1 MYRKR
6 VTNRIVRMFFTFVF
20 LLGIAVFSPQAAR
33 SQNYDW
39 PQFNFDPQHSG
50 NDTKETKSAPQN
62 IGSLH
67 QLFKISLP
75 SVADGAPAYLSD
87 IKTQSGTISMIFVTT
102 KDGRIIA
109 LNAMNGDVI
118 WTHQY
123 GTGTYRINNRFQPTY
138 TTSSPAIDP
147 DREFVYSYGLD
158 GYVHK
163 YRVTDGAETKDG
175 GWPELCTLKPFDEK
189 GSSALAIAT
198 VKNGNSY
205 LYVAN
210 GGYLGDRGD
219 YQGHLTTINLH
230 DGTHM
235 FSMRTAATRLFISW
249 NVLAHLIGPRFKL
262 RYGQGLELC
271 TMRRRTKSIW
281 QQGMGRLI
289 RRSTTGETLFSRST
303 RMEPEITVHRLTVI
317 RRGTFSTWTM
327 QTSISAVPLRR

>member
-1 MYRKR
+1 
-6 VTNRIVRMFFTFVF
+6 MFFTFVF

-50 NDTKETKSAPQN
+50 NDTKETKIGPQN

-87 IKTQSGTISMIFVTT
+87 VKTQSGTISMIFVTT

-189 GSSALAIAT
+189 GLLALAIAT

-210 GGYLGDRGD
+210 GGY
-219 YQGHLTTINLH
+219 
-230 DGTHM
+230 
-235 FSMRTAATRLFISW
+235 
-249 NVLAHLIGPRFKL
+249 
-262 RYGQGLELC
+262 
-271 TMRRRTKSIW
+271 RR
-281 QQGMGRLI
+281 
-289 RRSTTGETLFSRST
+289 
-303 RMEPEITVHRLTVI
+303 
-317 RRGTFSTWTM
+317 
-327 QTSISAVPLRR
+327 